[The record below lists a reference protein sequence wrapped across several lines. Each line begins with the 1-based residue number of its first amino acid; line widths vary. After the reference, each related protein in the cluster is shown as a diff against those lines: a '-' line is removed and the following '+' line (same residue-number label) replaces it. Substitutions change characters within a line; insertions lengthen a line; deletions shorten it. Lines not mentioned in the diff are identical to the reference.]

1 MRMTIGRKIA
11 AGYALAVTA
20 LLVIGIVLYNTT
32 SRLTES
38 VEQRART
45 YQVLVGIEESLSA
58 LKDAETGSR
67 GYTIMG
73 EESYVEPHNETVR
86 EIAPLMKELRT
97 LTADN
102 DAQQRRLDAFE
113 PLIMKKLDWG
123 KQTIELRRTRGFEA
137 AAQQIRTGQ
146 GKKIMDDL
154 RTVAAEMETAEDL
167 LLKQRIQDVEANRQ
181 MAFSIIKY
189 GISSAIILMAAVGFF
204 ITRNIT
210 GPVNEIAALSDR
222 IAEGDLSADP
232 RQYDRS
238 DEVGALARAFSRA
251 ISYQRE
257 MARAAHE
264 IASGNLAV
272 EISPRSEKD
281 TLGRE
286 LSLMI
291 RSLRDVN
298 SEVMEA
304 INVLA
309 SSVGEILAVISQTAA
324 SSSETAAAVSE
335 TSTTIEE
342 VRQTS
347 LLSSQK
353 AGYVSDSA
361 QKASQVAQ
369 AGRQT
374 IEELIEGMN
383 RVREQMESIA
393 ASIVKLSEQSQTIGE
408 INAAVSDLAEQSNL
422 LAVNAAIEAA
432 KAGEQ
437 GKGFAVVAGEIR
449 SLAERSKQATS
460 QVRTILLDVQR
471 AVSAAV
477 MVTEQGSKA
486 VESGMKQSVVSGES
500 IRTLADSISESA
512 QAATQIATSSQQQ
525 IVGMEQV
532 AQAMENIKQATA
544 QNAAG
549 CQQAE
554 SAARSLNELGQK
566 LRQMIGRYKI

>member
-1 MRMTIGRKIA
+1 MKISIGRKIA
-11 AGYALAVTA
+11 AGYALAVIA
-20 LLVIGIVLYNTT
+20 LLVIGIILYNTT
-32 SRLTES
+32 SRLIES
-38 VEQRART
+38 AEQRAHT
-45 YQVLVGIEESLSA
+45 YQVLSGLEQVLSA

-67 GYTIMG
+67 GFTITG
-73 EESYVEPHNETVR
+73 EESYVEPYNEAVR
-86 EIAPLMKELRT
+86 EIAPLIKELRT
-97 LTADN
+97 LTAGN
-102 DAQQRRLDAFE
+102 DAQQQRLDAFE
-113 PLIMKKLDWG
+113 PLTLQKLNGG
-123 KQTIELRRTRGFEA
+123 KQAIELRRTRGFEA
-137 AAQQIRTGQ
+137 AAHHVRTGE
-146 GKKIMDDL
+146 GKRIMDDL
-154 RTVAAEMETAEDL
+154 RRIAEEMEAEEDRRL
-167 LLKQRIQDVEANRQ
+167 QQRIEDVDASTQ
-181 MAFSIIKY
+181 MAFSVTKY
-189 GISSAIILMAAVGFF
+189 GISAAIILMAVVGFF

-210 GPVNEIAALSDR
+210 VPVNEIAALSDR
-222 IAEGDLSADP
+222 IAQGDLSANP
-232 RQYDRS
+232 REYDRS
-238 DEVGALARAFSRA
+238 DEVGALARAFNRV
-251 ISYQRE
+251 INYQRE
-257 MARAAHE
+257 MAGLAHE

-281 TLGRE
+281 SLGRE
-286 LSLMI
+286 LSLMVK
-291 RSLRDVN
+291 SLRDVN
-298 SEVMEA
+298 IEVLEA

-309 SSVGEILAVISQTAA
+309 SSVSEILAVTSQTAA

-335 TSTTIEE
+335 TTTTVEE

-353 AGYVSDSA
+353 AGSVSESA
-361 QKASQVAQ
+361 QRASHVAQ
-369 AGRQT
+369 TGRQT

-393 ASIVKLSEQSQTIGE
+393 ASIVKLSEQSQAIGE
-408 INAAVSDLAEQSNL
+408 INATVSDLAEQSNL

-449 SLAERSKQATS
+449 SLAERSKQATA

-486 VESGMKQSVVSGES
+486 VESGVKQSVVSGDS
-500 IRTLADSISESA
+500 IRTLAESIGESA

-554 SAARSLNELGQK
+554 TAARSLNELGQK
-566 LRQMIGRYKI
+566 LKQLVGRYRV